1 MRKHNHYF
9 RNVSHLKEIDIY
21 RVLSLFNVTDPALA
35 HAIKKLVVP
44 GMRGGGKTTRKDIEE
59 ARDTLVR
66 KLEMMDED
74 EVEVAL
80 AGSADK
86 PAEVSAGFFDPGYG
100 PWTRMAITSFT
111 LPDDAYV
118 QLRDANG
125 LVLRQGLVGDL
136 SWAGATDYRVRK
148 EAT

>member
-1 MRKHNHYF
+1 MRSHSHYF

-59 ARDTLVR
+59 ARDTLAR
-66 KLEMMDED
+66 KLEMLDED

-80 AGSADK
+80 AGVSDKSAEASSD
-86 PAEVSAGFFDPGYG
+86 FFDEGYG
-100 PWTRMAITSFT
+100 PWVRKAAMTFT
-111 LPDDAYV
+111 LPDSTYV

-125 LVLRQGLVGDL
+125 LVLRQGSVGDL
-136 SWAGATDYRVRK
+136 SWVGATDYRVRK
-148 EAT
+148 DA